1 MRRCQGPRL
10 EVLGSAAVTGTCST
24 PSAGGGCARSFSRV
38 ALLVAGLGLIATRP
52 LLADTGPRATVIV
65 PDAVWDGVADA
76 PRAGWIVVV
85 RGSRIEAVGPAARV
99 SAPDGAER
107 IELPGTTLLPGL
119 IEGHSHLFLHPYNET
134 LWDDQVM
141 REPFGFRM
149 VEAVAHARA
158 TLEAGIT
165 TTRDLGTEGAL
176 DGDVQLRRAIEQG
189 IVPGPRI
196 LAVTRAIVATGSYGP
211 RRPAYAIDP
220 PQGAEEASGVE
231 EVTRVV
237 RSQIGQGAD
246 WVKVYA
252 DYRWG
257 PGGEARPTF
266 SLEEL
271 RALVSTA
278 HDSGRPVAAHA
289 TTAEGMRRAALAG
302 VETIEHG
309 NDGTPE
315 VFRLMRERGVAL
327 CPTIAASKAIASYF
341 GGWVRD
347 KPLTPDLERKRTSF
361 RAALAAGVTI
371 CFGGDVGVFPHGENV
386 RELADMVEYG
396 MTPLAA
402 LRSATTVNA
411 KVFHL
416 DDRLGRIA
424 PGYLAD
430 LVAVTGDPTRDIGAL
445 EAVRFV
451 MKGGLRVK

>member
-1 MRRCQGPRL
+1 M
-10 EVLGSAAVTGTCST
+10 VL
-24 PSAGGGCARSFSRV
+24 
-38 ALLVAGLGLIATRP
+38 
-52 LLADTGPRATVIV
+52 LLAMLALAATPLHAAESTPRATLIV
-65 PDAVWDGVADA
+65 PDAVWDGILDA
-76 PRAGWIVVV
+76 PQAGWVVVV
-85 RGSRIEAVGPAARV
+85 RGSRIEAVGPAGRV
-99 SAPDGAER
+99 PTPADAVR
-107 IELPGTTLLPGL
+107 IELPGTTLIPGL

-134 LWDDQVM
+134 LWDDQVL
-141 REPFGFRM
+141 REPFGLRM
-149 VEAVAHARA
+149 VEAVAHART

-176 DGDVQLRRAIEQG
+176 DGDVQLRRAIDQG

-196 LAVTRAIVATGSYGP
+196 LAVTRAIVATGTYGP
-211 RRPAYAIDP
+211 RRSAYAFDP

-231 EVTRVV
+231 EITRVV
-237 RSQIGQGAD
+237 RSQVGHGAD

-271 RALVSTA
+271 RALVATA
-278 HDSGRPVAAHA
+278 HDSGRPVAVHA

-315 VFRLMRERGVAL
+315 VFRLMRARGVAL
-327 CPTIAASKAIASYF
+327 CPTIAASKAIATYF
-341 GGWVRD
+341 EGWSRD
-347 KPLTPDLERKRTSF
+347 KPLTPGLERKRASF

-371 CFGGDVGVFPHGENV
+371 CFGGDVGVFPHGENA
-386 RELADMVEYG
+386 RELADMVEFG

-411 KVFHL
+411 KVFRL
-416 DDRLGRIA
+416 EDRLGRIA
-424 PGYLAD
+424 PAYLAD
-430 LVAVTGDPTRDIGAL
+430 LVAVDGDPTRDIHAL
-445 EAVRFV
+445 AKVRFV
-451 MKGGLRVK
+451 MKNGQRVK